1 MRIGVLS
8 KNYAAK
14 RLYLNKLPFAVY
26 KDIRFY
32 NWHLWKNIHL
42 WFLRTIGILNLT
54 PEEAAARLFYD
65 FKSVIPTGCDV
76 FHFFNTICHDRKQ
89 KWVISIESAV
99 PWPLEMTRCVEAY
112 NPDMSTLR
120 NNKYIKNA
128 IRELAHQNCLAMMA
142 LSRCSYNIQKLLIA
156 QFPEYS
162 EAIDSKLIILY
173 PPQSVLVKKFE
184 HKGLTY
190 SPDEQFVFIFIG
202 RNYYRKGGR
211 DVVEV
216 LSELHSK
223 YNFKLIMI
231 SALDKDERKYERTDH
246 DYEDA
251 IKMIKAN
258 SSWIEYYESLPN
270 DEVLEKIK
278 KAHVAL
284 LPTWMDTFAYSVL
297 ECQAC
302 GTPVISSS
310 LRALTEINGE
320 AVGWLIDV
328 PVNSLNNPILNSR
341 EDFEKFENLLQ
352 SGLRETIVHV
362 LENRQEVRQKAERCL
377 AAIADNYS
385 PESYSKCLELLY
397 QGRVNEVKRL
407 MSLSSERQTD

>member
-1 MRIGVLS
+1 M
-8 KNYAAK
+8 
-14 RLYLNKLPFAVY
+14 
-26 KDIRFY
+26 
-32 NWHLWKNIHL
+32 
-42 WFLRTIGILNLT
+42 
-54 PEEAAARLFYD
+54 
-65 FKSVIPTGCDV
+65 
-76 FHFFNTICHDRKQ
+76 
-89 KWVISIESAV
+89 ISIESAV
-99 PWPLEMTRCVEAY
+99 PWPLEVTRCVEAD
-112 NPDMSTLR
+112 NPDMSVLC
-120 NNKYIKNA
+120 NNRYVKNV
-128 IRELAHQNCLAMMA
+128 ISELASSNCLAMVA
-142 LSRCSYNIQKLLIA
+142 LSRCSYNIQRKLIA

-162 EAIDSKLIILY
+162 EAIDSKLTTLY
-173 PPQSVLVKKFE
+173 PPQSVLVKSIE

-190 SPDEQFVFIFIG
+190 SLNEQFVFIFVG

-223 YNFKLIMI
+223 YDFKLIMI
-231 SALDKDERKYERTDH
+231 STLDKDEKKYERTDH

-251 IKMIKAN
+251 VKMIKAN

-270 DEVLEKIK
+270 DKVLEKIK

-320 AVGWLIDV
+320 ALGWLIDV
-328 PVNSLNNPILNSR
+328 PVNSLNNPILNGR

-352 SGLRETIVHV
+352 SGLRGAVVHV

-407 MSLSSERQTD
+407 IPLSSE

>member
-173 PPQSVLVKKFE
+173 PPPISISKK
-184 HKGLTY
+184 
-190 SPDEQFVFIFIG
+190 V
-202 RNYYRKGGR
+202 
-211 DVVEV
+211 
-216 LSELHSK
+216 
-223 YNFKLIMI
+223 
-231 SALDKDERKYERTDH
+231 
-246 DYEDA
+246 
-251 IKMIKAN
+251 
-258 SSWIEYYESLPN
+258 
-270 DEVLEKIK
+270 
-278 KAHVAL
+278 
-284 LPTWMDTFAYSVL
+284 
-297 ECQAC
+297 
-302 GTPVISSS
+302 
-310 LRALTEINGE
+310 
-320 AVGWLIDV
+320 
-328 PVNSLNNPILNSR
+328 
-341 EDFEKFENLLQ
+341 
-352 SGLRETIVHV
+352 
-362 LENRQEVRQKAERCL
+362 
-377 AAIADNYS
+377 
-385 PESYSKCLELLY
+385 
-397 QGRVNEVKRL
+397 
-407 MSLSSERQTD
+407 